1 MEAVTVADSGLN
13 APRRSVISSTAPAE
27 VTAATIDT
35 ASPPR
40 PLWLLPGSCRML
52 SGSTARGAGH
62 TANVVTMAGRKDAR
76 PAANSAAPR
85 CPRAHSN
92 VCTLSIL

>member
-1 MEAVTVADSGLN
+1 
-13 APRRSVISSTAPAE
+13 
-27 VTAATIDT
+27 
-35 ASPPR
+35 
-40 PLWLLPGSCRML
+40 ML